1 MANKKTSKKSTGTDQ
16 DKPETD
22 KVVDTEQ
29 SQVDASEVTDAPV
42 DVKADHDNP
51 DQSDQPDTG
60 DDGDASVDVS
70 DTSAAPESASG
81 SAPDKDEAAQIQDDS
96 QATEPSVP
104 PVATEHVVIRKG
116 GFFPTLL
123 GGAVAAAIGFGV
135 SQYMGDDWPFADNEP
150 APQFTALQER
160 LDAQNTELASLQDRL
175 DQAPDLTELTATQAD
190 LASQISSLDE
200 EIVQMGSQ
208 LAGLDDRLT
217 EVEKRPVA
225 EAASDAAVAAYER
238 ELKALQDSMAQ
249 QRAEIEA
256 MAEDARAMEQSAEE
270 TAEATMRRAAVT
282 RIQTALDSGTGFG
295 PALADLDATG
305 ATVPDALRD
314 AASAGVPTLAALQ
327 DSFPEAARRALRVAR
342 GASDSGAGGFEGFLR
357 DQLGV
362 RSLTPKEGNDPDA
375 VLSRAEAAVGEGRLQ
390 DALAELEA
398 LPEAGRAELSNWS
411 EQAKQR
417 LDAVSAAETLI
428 QDMN

>member
-1 MANKKTSKKSTGTDQ
+1 MANKKTSEKSTGTDQ

-22 KVVDTEQ
+22 KVADIEQ
-29 SQVDASEVTDAPV
+29 SQADASEVTEAAADVEPDRDDPDQPDTVDDGDAPV
-42 DVKADHDNP
+42 DVSDNA
-51 DQSDQPDTG
+51 T
-60 DDGDASVDVS
+60 
-70 DTSAAPESASG
+70 
-81 SAPDKDEAAQIQDDS
+81 APDSAQDKDDAAHTEDDS
-96 QATEPSVP
+96 QAAPSAP
-104 PVATEHVVIRKG
+104 PVATEQVVIRKG

-135 SQYMGDDWPFADNEP
+135 SQYMGNDWPFADNEP

-160 LDAQNTELASLQDRL
+160 LDAQNTKLASLQDRL
-175 DQAPDLTELTATQAD
+175 DQAPDVAGLKATQDD
-190 LASQISSLDE
+190 LASQLSGLE
-200 EIVQMGSQ
+200 QEVGQMASQ

-217 EVEKRPVA
+217 EVEKRPVS

-256 MAEDARAMEQSAEE
+256 MARDARAMEQSAEE
-270 TAEATMRRAAVT
+270 TAQATMRRAAVT
-282 RIQTALDSGTGFG
+282 RIQTALDSGTGFA
-295 PALADLDATG
+295 PALADLEAAG
-305 ATVPDALRD
+305 AKVPQALRS

-342 GASDSGAGGFEGFLR
+342 GASDSDGGGVGSFLR

-375 VLSRAEAAVGEGRLQ
+375 VLSRAEAAVGDGRLQ
-390 DALAELEA
+390 DTLAELEA
-398 LPEAGRAELSNWS
+398 LPEAGRAELADWS

-417 LDAVSAAETLI
+417 LDAVSAAEALI